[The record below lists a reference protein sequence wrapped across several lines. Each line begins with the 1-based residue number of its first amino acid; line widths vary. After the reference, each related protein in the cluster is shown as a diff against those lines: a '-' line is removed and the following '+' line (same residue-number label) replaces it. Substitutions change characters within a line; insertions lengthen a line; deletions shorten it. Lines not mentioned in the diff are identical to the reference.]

1 MVDVTPTAFFHQT
14 HHHHPILTGDDND
27 ELPPPFPFLPPSPS
41 FTTPH
46 LAGDDDNRNDASARY
61 VSTSFLSAP
70 SIATTATTA
79 ASSSLSSS
87 LPVLLLPTSSAPA
100 SSSPLRAP
108 PATVTAA
115 LKGLPERRLV
125 LPPLGGVLLH
135 LLPGALRCSLAARN
149 FHELFHVLLL
159 FLNPPS
165 PPRPRHAPRPV
176 TTPWR
181 RQRAYAVANPFLSR
195 SAGSICGD
203 HRHRR
208 LPSVTLKGEKEK
220 EEVPRS
226 WSVTLLPPVVTH
238 LCQRA
243 PPPTATTCLCQ

>member
-1 MVDVTPTAFFHQT
+1 MCGMPMRRERARAAASPSSAKHQRAKREWRQHSRVCISLPPDGGEQLNYGMVDVTPTAFFHQT

-79 ASSSLSSS
+79 AGSSLSSS

-135 LLPGALRCSLAARN
+135 LLLGALRCSLAARN
-149 FHELFHVLLL
+149 FHELFHALLL
-159 FLNPPS
+159 FLNPP
-165 PPRPRHAPRPV
+165 
-176 TTPWR
+176 
-181 RQRAYAVANPFLSR
+181 
-195 SAGSICGD
+195 C
-203 HRHRR
+203 
-208 LPSVTLKGEKEK
+208 
-220 EEVPRS
+220 
-226 WSVTLLPPVVTH
+226 
-238 LCQRA
+238 
-243 PPPTATTCLCQ
+243 